1 MSPLHATD
9 RATAKAPWPASP
21 TLGASA
27 ALERPRRALVAAAL
41 SGALFLLALTLA
53 LTGGL
58 GLGIIGQG
66 DQASG
71 PARAT
76 TAIPAAA
83 RAQVSAALG
92 AAQAAFHIHATSSG
106 ALTAS
111 SATQGIGASFAASGV
126 TVSKAD
132 LELHLSLRSVG
143 FGEGV
148 RRQAAQAA
156 DPTARANRATYARGA
171 LSEWYA
177 NGPAGLEQGFTLKR
191 APAGTADEPLTLDLA
206 LSANA
211 HPALAANSQ
220 SFTLQNGQAQLS
232 YGDLST
238 TDASGRALRTWLAL
252 EGGHLLIKVDA
263 ANARYPL
270 TIDPLVQAGGKLTGN
285 DESEAGMLGTSV
297 ALSADGSTLLVGGPR
312 DANPERGAAWVFVR
326 EGSSW
331 VQQGSKLTGA
341 EAPKDAGEEEQ
352 CAEES
357 PEEAEECAFGNSV
370 ALSADGNTALVGE
383 PSATALPGSA
393 WIFTRSGT
401 TWTRSAVLPGEG
413 VSVGGRFGKS
423 VALSADGGTALIGD
437 PSASSQR
444 GNALV
449 FTHGGSGW
457 TLDATLADA
466 ELSHMAH
473 FGRSVAL
480 SADGAMALIGG
491 PGDSGYEGAAWVFTR
506 GVSSWNQQTG
516 KLTGSEE
523 VGQARF
529 GKSVA
534 LSGDGTQALVGGMN
548 DTGNLGAVWPFA
560 RSGSSFVQQGEKI
573 TGAVENEPRF
583 GYSVALSGDGS
594 VGLVG
599 SPRAETTGLVTVLAR
614 TGSNWEKAS
623 EQLAGG
629 EEAGKGWA
637 GGAVAVSQ
645 DGTVMG
651 VGAPRDNAR
660 RGAAWIFTGSPEI
673 PLPAPTVTNVLPGAG
688 EAGIT
693 VKVKG
698 ENFTGAEAVF
708 FDGQPTTFKVKSQ
721 ATIEAV
727 APEGLTGTVDVTVKT
742 PAGTSALNRPG
753 DEFRYTTGK
762 AKGGGTENPNPGGG
776 PGGGTGT
783 PGTTGSQTTS
793 GGSKSP
799 GGGVLG
805 TSSSAGAGCVLSLR
819 NKRLA
824 VTGSRTVALRL
835 QRTGA
840 GACGGKLTLSFNRA
854 KRGKRPKLQTIG
866 TASFAMGSA
875 SSKVLKI
882 DLNKAGRKL
891 FAGHG
896 RKLNATLSFVR
907 SVPAPK
913 LARSASVRLTWKKTK
928 KVTLGR

>member
-9 RATAKAPWPASP
+9 RATAQARWPASP

-41 SGALFLLALTLA
+41 SAALLVLALALA

-58 GLGIIGQG
+58 GLGIVGQG
-66 DQASG
+66 GQAAG
-71 PARAT
+71 PAGAT

-83 RAQVSAALG
+83 RAPLSAALG
-92 AAQAAFHIHATSSG
+92 AAQAAFQIHTTSPG

-111 SATQGIGASFAASGV
+111 NAKQGFAASFAASGV
-126 TVSKAD
+126 TVSKAN

-148 RRQAAQAA
+148 RRRAVPAT
-156 DPTARANRATYARGA
+156 DPAARANRATYARGS

-211 HPALAANSQ
+211 QPALAADGR
-220 SFTLQNGQAQLS
+220 SFTLQNGQAELS
-232 YGDLST
+232 YGDLLS

-252 EGGHLLIKVDA
+252 EGGHVLIEVDA

-285 DESEAGMLGTSV
+285 DEAEAGMLGTSV

-312 DANPERGAAWVFVR
+312 DVNPDRGAAWVFVR

-341 EAPKDAGEEEQ
+341 EPPKDAGEEEQ

-357 PEEAEECAFGNSV
+357 PEEAEECAFGSSV
-370 ALSADGNTALVGE
+370 ALSADGNTALIGE
-383 PSATALPGSA
+383 PSAAALPGSA
-393 WIFTRSGT
+393 WVFTRSGT

-413 VSVGGRFGKS
+413 VGVGGRFGKS
-423 VALSADGGTALIGD
+423 VALSADGETALVGD
-437 PSASSQR
+437 PSAASQR

-449 FTHGGSGW
+449 FTHAGSGW
-457 TLDATLADA
+457 TLDQTLADA
-466 ELSHMAH
+466 ELSHLAH
-473 FGRSVAL
+473 FGRSVSL
-480 SADGAMALIGG
+480 SSDGATALVGG
-491 PGDSGYEGAAWVFTR
+491 PGDAGYQGAAWVFTR
-506 GVSSWNQQTG
+506 GATSWNQQTG
-516 KLTGSEE
+516 KLTGAEE

-534 LSGDGTQALVGGMN
+534 LSGDGTEALIGGMN
-548 DTGNLGAVWPFA
+548 DAENVGAVWPFA
-560 RSGSSFVQQGEKI
+560 RSGSSFVQQGGKI
-573 TGAVENEPRF
+573 KGAAEEPHF

-594 VGLVG
+594 LGLVG
-599 SPRAETTGLVTVLAR
+599 SPHAEATGLVTVLAR
-614 TGSNWEKAS
+614 TGSSWQTAS
-623 EQLAGG
+623 EQLAGRA
-629 EEAGKGWA
+629 EEGKGWA
-637 GGAVAVSQ
+637 GAAVAVSQ
-645 DGTVMG
+645 DGTVIG
-651 VGAPRDNAR
+651 VGAPRDNGR

-673 PLPAPTVTNVLPGAG
+673 PQPPPKVTIVRPRSG

-693 VKVKG
+693 VKVEG
-698 ENFTGAEAVF
+698 ESFTGAEAVF
-708 FDGQPTTFKVKSQ
+708 FGGQPATFKVKSQ

-727 APEGLTGTVDVTVKT
+727 APEGLVGTVEVTVKT
-742 PAGTSALNRPG
+742 PVGLSALNSPH
-753 DEFRYTTGK
+753 DQFRYTTGT

-776 PGGGTGT
+776 PGTSTEGT
-783 PGTTGSQTTS
+783 PAPQTTND
-793 GGSKSP
+793 GSKSP
-799 GGGVLG
+799 SGGVLG
-805 TSSSAGAGCVLSLR
+805 TTSAAGAACVLTLR
-819 NKRLA
+819 NKHLA
-824 VTGSRTVALRL
+824 VTGIRTVALRL

-840 GACGGKLTLSFNRA
+840 GACSGKLTLSFNKAR
-854 KRGKRPKLQTIG
+854 RGKRPKLQTIG

-891 FAGHG
+891 FRGHG
-896 RKLNATLSFVR
+896 RRLNATLSFVR
-907 SVPAPK
+907 SVPAPR

-928 KVTLGR
+928 KVTLGH